1 MRDAFWRV
9 REVLC
14 ALHSEDSGQ
23 DLVEYAFVAVAIALG
38 AAAGMGMV
46 AERVSSVFL
55 ALSSKFQSAG

>member
-1 MRDAFWRV
+1 MRDSFGGI

-14 ALHSEDSGQ
+14 ALHSEDGGQ
-23 DLVEYAFVAVAIALG
+23 DLVEDAFVAVAIALG
-38 AAAGMGMV
+38 AAAGMGRV